1 MVFCSNVRTQKA
13 QIYTFL
19 TGRSHHYWI
28 LDDNPLTYAC
38 PSFRRYHRLIISLS
52 LQNVSSQILK
62 SRTWARMY
70 KTDRYYSLF
79 NIEAFKGKSSSFLKE
94 RDLVA
99 FDSIDP
105 SCLVDV
111 SYYELLFR
119 SFRTTE
125 SFLNYTY
132 N

>member
-1 MVFCSNVRTQKA
+1 
-13 QIYTFL
+13 
-19 TGRSHHYWI
+19 
-28 LDDNPLTYAC
+28 
-38 PSFRRYHRLIISLS
+38 
-52 LQNVSSQILK
+52 
-62 SRTWARMY
+62 MY